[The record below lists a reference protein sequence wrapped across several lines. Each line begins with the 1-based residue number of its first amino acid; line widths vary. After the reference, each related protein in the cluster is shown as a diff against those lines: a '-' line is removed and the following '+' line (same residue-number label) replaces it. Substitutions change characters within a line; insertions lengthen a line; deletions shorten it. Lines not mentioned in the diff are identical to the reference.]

1 MRIPIPTSPRLP
13 APVYPPPLG
22 DSAFLSETALAES
35 LAQAFRG
42 HDPDSDIWL
51 FGYGSLIWNP
61 GLPVEESAAARV
73 NGYHRGL
80 YMWSRHNRGT
90 PEEPG
95 LVLAIDRGGSCPGVA
110 FRLAMKGSDHHLV
123 TLWRREMSMGEYRPA
138 WLPCRLADG
147 RQVRALCFV
156 IRRDSSAYAG
166 RLPDEIVRR
175 VFRDAQGHYGTT
187 LEYVEKTVAALNAGG
202 IPDRALESLLLRCRP
217 APDGKAD
224 EGATEG
230 PTSAA
235 SCG

>member
-1 MRIPIPTSPRLP
+1 MQTPMQTLISTLTTT
-13 APVYPPPLG
+13 YPPPIG
-22 DSAFLSETALAES
+22 DSAFLSETDLAAS
-35 LAQAFRG
+35 LQQAFRE
-42 HDPDSDIWL
+42 HDPDHDIWL

-90 PEEPG
+90 PEQPG
-95 LVLAIDRGGSCPGVA
+95 LVLAVDRGGSCPGVA
-110 FRLAMKGSDHHLV
+110 FRLAAKGSEHHLV

-138 WLPCRLADG
+138 WLPCKLADG
-147 RQVRALCFV
+147 RLVRALCFV

-166 RLPDEIVRR
+166 RLPDDIVRR
-175 VFRDAQGHYGTT
+175 VFRDAHGHYGTT

-217 APDGKAD
+217 DASY
-224 EGATEG
+224 G
-230 PTSAA
+230 PTPAE
-235 SCG
+235 SCR